1 MTRFRYCKLTSDEVS
16 KLTYEP
22 EKILNWDIKCIKE
35 PEEDAIFFGVFLYR
49 NGTPHDYESKKGLV
63 YYYNNIEREEL
74 PPITQFLKKR
84 FGGES
89 KEKGERIFLEG
100 SKEIYT
106 SVDIATLA
114 KELEE
119 SMKVSTIITME
130 IHDTTQEQLKDW
142 GFPEA
147 KLLPIPT

>member
-1 MTRFRYCKLTSDEVS
+1 MYQGTRRRCR
-16 KLTYEP
+16 
-22 EKILNWDIKCIKE
+22 I
-35 PEEDAIFFGVFLYR
+35 FGVFLYR

-63 YYYNNIEREEL
+63 YYYNNIERDEL

-106 SVDIATLA
+106 SVDIAKLA

-147 KLLPIPT
+147 KLLPIPTWNVFLE